1 MSVSIRN
8 FLKIKHKFK
17 SELTTMENKNVDSD
31 SSLLKETHS
40 EIQQGLPREIDS
52 LDDFEHLG
60 HDSSPLK
67 ETNSDLSASKQ
78 PARDGINNG
87 VEISATAANLSEEL
101 SSFDPFSSSE
111 KMDSN
116 LLEMGDSFKDR
127 KDDDKLDKFLQ
138 DLAPS
143 APPKH
148 EEPPEIQNK
157 DSDIKSA
164 TQQFMDLEREPQ
176 QQQKKEEILEKYS
189 DSEDD
194 DFKPSKNED
203 FQKTTFLPEAPE
215 NTDNFKLDTF
225 KDVEDEK
232 QPEPPKKDYPSIPE
246 PAECKKIEI
255 ILPLPPQEPIT
266 PICKLPVHPEKT
278 TPVKKGGAID
288 AEAIFCKM
296 GLGEFGILQ

>member
-1 MSVSIRN
+1 
-8 FLKIKHKFK
+8 
-17 SELTTMENKNVDSD
+17 MEYKNVDS
-31 SSLLKETHS
+31 SLPKESHS
-40 EIQQGLPREIDS
+40 EIQEGLPREIDS

-67 ETNSDLSASKQ
+67 ETNNSDLSASKQ

-101 SSFDPFSSSE
+101 SSFDPFSSSG

-157 DSDIKSA
+157 DSSDIRSA
-164 TQQFMDLEREPQ
+164 TQQFMDLEREPYQ
-176 QQQKKEEILEKYS
+176 EQKKEEILEKYS

-203 FQKTTFLPEAPE
+203 FPKTTFLPEPH
-215 NTDNFKLDTF
+215 TDNFKVETF

-232 QPEPPKKDYPSIPE
+232 QPEPPKKDYPSVPE
-246 PAECKKIEI
+246 TAECKRMPET
-255 ILPLPPQEPIT
+255 ILPLPPQEIITPI
-266 PICKLPVHPEKT
+266 PICKLPVCPEGT
-278 TPVKKGGAID
+278 TAIKKGGAMD

-296 GLGEFGILQ
+296 GLGKCRIL